1 MRFYFWKQ
9 GKLQWMSAQWKF
21 CAWKFTE
28 LSVNFN
34 LQFMNQI
41 FRLTENKRLSQKNI
55 TWISKFSSVTMLR
68 FRKKVSNFLMQKY
81 VVTFHIL
88 SYIKISKFLKTY
100 LKIGMGS
107 SCNCFKFHFISF
119 PFLFIFSKIGLL
131 LVLIYDRDI

>member
-41 FRLTENKRLSQKNI
+41 FRLTENKRLFQKNI
-55 TWISKFSSVTMLR
+55 TWISKFPSGTMLC
-68 FRKKVSNFLMQKY
+68 FRKKVSKFLVQKY
-81 VVTFHIL
+81 VITFHIL
-88 SYIKISKFLKTY
+88 SCIKISKFLKTY
-100 LKIGMGS
+100 LKTVMAVRATVFLNFILFHLHFYSYSKKLG
-107 SCNCFKFHFISF
+107 CF
-119 PFLFIFSKIGLL
+119 
-131 LVLIYDRDI
+131 